1 MPAVRGFLTGG
12 VIGVTLSAFVT
23 GIILERVP
31 LLLLGLGL
39 PLGYGLLRFLAG
51 MPRRAREAAIV
62 PRVALAKVEGL
73 RAGGTET
80 GDVPVRFDLTVAPH
94 DAPPFRVE
102 VTHHVNLVDLPSHRA
117 GDVLVVEYPADRP
130 WRTRIVPNPAP
141 EWARRAAGAVVE
153 SAPGSAT
160 VQRPSAGCAAG
171 FLTLLGLLLGAAA
184 IVVLFRVELFAPEHP
199 AESQET
205 STSSTSSTET
215 TTSSGSATVTLGP
228 EQTFLDAGELRRSV
242 DALARSTDV
251 TQVLTVVVQERRLSV
266 VLAPTGAAVPRF
278 DLRTLPVDRIPDLV
292 RKATSTLHVG
302 SPQTWQVTVVA
313 LPGTVTTRVTVTGPG
328 GSASLTGE

>member
-1 MPAVRGFLTGG
+1 MPAARGFLTGG
-12 VIGVTLSAFVT
+12 VIGVTLSALVT
-23 GIILERVP
+23 GVILERVP

-39 PLGYGLLRFLAG
+39 PVGYGLLRYLAG
-51 MPRRAREAAIV
+51 MPRRAREAAVV
-62 PRVALAKVEGL
+62 PHVALAKVEGL

-117 GDVLVVEYPADRP
+117 GDVLVVEYPPDRP

-141 EWARRAAGAVVE
+141 EWARRAARAVVE
-153 SAPGSAT
+153 SAPGSAS
-160 VQRPSAGCAAG
+160 VQPPPEGCAAG

-184 IVVLFRVELFAPEHP
+184 VLVLFRVELFAPGNPGHP
-199 AESQET
+199 PESQG
-205 STSSTSSTET
+205 TSSSSET
-215 TTSSGSATVTLGP
+215 TSSSGSATVTLGP
-228 EQTFLDAGELRRSV
+228 EQSFLDAGELRRSV
-242 DALARSTDV
+242 DALARSADV

-278 DLRTLPVDRIPDLV
+278 DLRALPVDRIPDLV

-328 GSASLTGE
+328 GSASLSGE

>member
-1 MPAVRGFLTGG
+1 MPATRGFLTGG
-12 VIGVTLSAFVT
+12 VIGVTLSALVI
-23 GIILERVP
+23 GGILERVP

-39 PLGYGLLRFLAG
+39 PVGYGLLRYLAG
-51 MPRRAREAAIV
+51 MPRRAREAAVV
-62 PRVALAKVEGL
+62 PRVALAKVERL

-80 GDVPVRFDLTVAPH
+80 GDVPVSFDLTVAPH

-117 GDVLVVEYPADRP
+117 GDVLVVEYPPDRP

-153 SAPGSAT
+153 SAPGSAS
-160 VQRPSAGCAAG
+160 VQPPPEGCAAG
-171 FLTLLGLLLGAAA
+171 FLTLLGLLLGAAVV
-184 IVVLFRVELFAPEHP
+184 VVLFRVELFAPGNPGHP
-199 AESQET
+199 PESQET
-205 STSSTSSTET
+205 SSSSET
-215 TTSSGSATVTLGP
+215 TSSSGSATVTLGP
-228 EQTFLDAGELRRSV
+228 EQSFLDAGELRRSV
-242 DALARSTDV
+242 DALARSAEV

-278 DLRTLPVDRIPDLV
+278 DLRALPVDRIPDLV